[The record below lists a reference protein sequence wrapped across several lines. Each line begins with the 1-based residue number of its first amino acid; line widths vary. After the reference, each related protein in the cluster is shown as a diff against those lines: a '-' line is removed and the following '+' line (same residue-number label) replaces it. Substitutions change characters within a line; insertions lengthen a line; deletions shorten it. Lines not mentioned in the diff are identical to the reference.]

1 MEQNIHPF
9 LSNLMRLNNRDFHLE
24 IHEADYHTKLS
35 IIEAREPGTRVY
47 EMATVLY
54 VVGKRFVKI
63 YYSKSTKWDNKVLQK
78 ETKKI
83 VRNKVLQII
92 RIHLHKEYGL

>member
-24 IHEADYHTKLS
+24 IYEADYHTKLS
-35 IIEAREPGTRVY
+35 IIEAREPGTHAY

-63 YYSKSTKWDNKVLQK
+63 FYSKITPKNAENS
-78 ETKKI
+78 
-83 VRNKVLQII
+83 
-92 RIHLHKEYGL
+92 RIEFLY

>member
-47 EMATVLY
+47 EMTTVLY

-63 YYSKSTKWDNKVLQK
+63 FYSKSTKWDNKLLQK

-92 RIHLHKEYGL
+92 RRHLHEEYGL